1 MQSVDNSLP
10 QCSKDVKAGELEGF
24 ENPLYHTTRG
34 DNEHIYE
41 SLVDYNDQLCVK
53 QTINNSYYG
62 CL

>member
-1 MQSVDNSLP
+1 MIIIIVIYIIGGLYSSMQSVDNSLP

-41 SLVDYNDQLCVK
+41 SLVDYND
-53 QTINNSYYG
+53 
-62 CL
+62 